1 MLWPD
6 GYWQIVDETI
16 NDGGIAPTM
25 AGVIVNIVSN
35 YEDLG
40 LPNYK
45 RIKRMYLPVS
55 SQWATCGAVT
65 IEPDAQVNMATH
77 VDGETT
83 EPADAT
89 SLRPFAHPGQ
99 QTWKYTNNQ
108 FDSAVEDWKSIRIDV
123 GTQGTAIR
131 YSIQVGDVPLANSG
145 LLRIRP
151 PKVMAQIMNVY

>member
-1 MLWPD
+1 
-6 GYWQIVDETI
+6 
-16 NDGGIAPTM
+16 
-25 AGVIVNIVSN
+25 
-35 YEDLG
+35 
-40 LPNYK
+40 
-45 RIKRMYLPVS
+45 
-55 SQWATCGAVT
+55 
-65 IEPDAQVNMATH
+65 MATH

-131 YSIQVGDVPLANSG
+131 YSIQVGDTDILT
-145 LLRIRP
+145 
-151 PKVMAQIMNVY
+151 VYKMDGK